1 MPDELLPYYEKELA
15 FIRQMGAEFAKEH
28 PKIAGRLGIN
38 FDTVEDPHVS
48 RLIESFAYLNAR
60 IQHKLEDDYPELSD
74 ALLGVLFPHYQRPL
88 PSMTIIQFQ
97 ADRDKL
103 DATFRISKNT
113 LLDTEQ
119 FKGESCRFST
129 VYDTEIHPFTVVEA
143 GLLGSPFMTPGSAQ
157 VKGAASVLK
166 LSLTAFDE
174 DISFAEERPESIRFY
189 LKGQSQHINP
199 LYELLLNECKAV
211 FMTTS
216 EGDTSPV
223 RLPRTTI
230 QPVGFSE
237 DEGLLPYPDSSF
249 MGYRLL
255 TEYFAFPEKF
265 MFFELTGFADRIP
278 ENAGD
283 RLEFYIYLS
292 GSDVELEHNV
302 SIDTFQLGC
311 VPAINLFEHRCDP
324 IKLDHTTVEYEVVAD
339 ARRPDGYEIYSIESV
354 HASSSSGVS
363 ETYLP
368 LYGIRHDDQS
378 GANHTYWFSR
388 RRHAKLGN
396 NQRDEATD
404 VFISLADINFNP
416 DLADDRTLSL
426 TTICSNR
433 NQPPGLPFS
442 TDHPRFHCV
451 DSAPPCAQIR
461 CLTQPT
467 ANVSPPLRNNARWRL
482 ISHLSLNHLSLT
494 GGDEAVVALKEILHL
509 YDFKD
514 SSINR
519 AQIDSISRIIT
530 RSINAPL
537 TIEGRTSLCRGLE
550 IEIELDDIQLSGNS
564 RFLFATVLEHF
575 FALYCSINSFSRV
588 LVKLKN
594 KEGFLKKCPPR
605 AGEKVLL

>member
-38 FDTVEDPHVS
+38 FDTVDDPHVS

-97 ADRDKL
+97 ADSDKL
-103 DATFRISKNT
+103 DATYRISKNT

-119 FKGESCRFST
+119 LKGESCRFST
-129 VYDTEIHPFTVVEA
+129 VYDTEIHPFTVAEA
-143 GLLGSPFMTPGSAQ
+143 SLLGSPFMTPGSAQ

-166 LSLTAFDE
+166 LSFTAFDE
-174 DISFAEERPESIRFY
+174 DISFAEEKPESIRLY

-199 LYELLLNECKAV
+199 LYELLLNECTAV
-211 FMTTS
+211 FMATS
-216 EGDTSPV
+216 EGDTIPV

-265 MFFELTGFADRIP
+265 MFFELTSFADRIP

-302 SIDTFQLGC
+302 SMDTFQLGC

-354 HASSSSGVS
+354 HASSSSGAS

-368 LYGIRHDDQS
+368 LYGIRHDVQS
-378 GANHTYWFSR
+378 GTNHTYWFSR

-433 NQPPGLPFS
+433 NQPPSLPFS

-451 DSAPPCAQIR
+451 DSAPPFAQIR

-519 AQIDSISRIIT
+519 AQIDSISRIST